1 MTYVSEKILNELENR
16 LKSKDFKLN
25 SLLEITSS
33 INSNKTVSEILNI
46 YAYVLKDQLGI
57 KKFLLINKQRS
68 WNILQKVGVKGK
80 IKDLNIE
87 DEILRF
93 KEITVI
99 ESSNNHSL
107 NKFDVIIPVFHEE
120 KALAYLI
127 VGGLSRSSNENSL
140 SNLNFIQTLT
150 NIVIVAIENKRLAK
164 ENIKQEVFR
173 KELEVASEMQKL
185 LFPSNLPNNSKLD
198 IAAKYIP
205 HHKVSGDYYDYI
217 QINKNEFVVCIAD
230 VSGKGVP
237 AAMLMANFQ
246 ATIRT
251 LLTYQNFDENGL
263 GFEYL
268 INELNQTVF
277 TNANGEKFITFFIAK
292 YNSKTRKLT
301 YVNAGHNWP
310 LLINKKETKFLNK
323 GSIGLGMLEEIPF
336 LEQEE
341 LYIEPNTTLL
351 LYTDGV
357 VELENEEGEQYET
370 ERLIKTV
377 KSFYPLSM
385 DDVNAII
392 FGKLDEWRGSK
403 NYVDDTAILSCR
415 IF

>member
-1 MTYVSEKILNELENR
+1 MTYVSEKILVDLENK

-25 SLLEITSS
+25 SLLEITTS
-33 INSNKTVSEILNI
+33 INSNKTVSEILTI
-46 YAYVLKDQLGI
+46 YNYVLKEQLGI
-57 KKFLLINKQRS
+57 KKFLLFNKQKS
-68 WNILQKVGVKGK
+68 WNILQKEGIKGK
-80 IKDLNIE
+80 IKNINIE
-87 DEILRF
+87 EDILRF

-99 ESSNNHSL
+99 ESSNNHTL
-107 NKFDVIIPVFHEE
+107 NKFDVIIPVQH
-120 KALAYLI
+120 KGAPLAYLI
-127 VGGLSRSSNENSL
+127 VGGLNTQSKKNPL
-140 SNLNFIQTLT
+140 ANLNFIQTLT
-150 NIVIVAIENKRLAK
+150 NIIIVAIENKRLAK
-164 ENIKQEVFR
+164 ESVKQEVFR

-185 LFPSNLPNNSKLD
+185 LFPSNLPNNAKLD

-217 QINKNEFVVCIAD
+217 QLNKNEFIVCIAD

-251 LLTYQNFDENGL
+251 LLTYQNFKL
-263 GFEYL
+263 TYL
-268 INELNQTVF
+268 INELNTTVF
-277 TNANGEKFITFFIAK
+277 NNANGEKFITFFIAK
-292 YNSKTRKLT
+292 YNAKTRKLK
-301 YVNAGHNWP
+301 YINAGHNWP
-310 LLINKKETKFLNK
+310 ILINKKETKYLNK

-341 LYIEPNTTLL
+341 IDIEPNTTLL

-357 VELENEEGEQYET
+357 VELENEEEEQYET
-370 ERLIKTV
+370 ERLIKTI
-377 KSFYPLSM
+377 KQFYPLSM
-385 DDVNAII
+385 DDINAII

>member
-1 MTYVSEKILNELENR
+1 MTYVSEKILVDLENK

-25 SLLEITSS
+25 SLLEITRS

-46 YAYVLKDQLGI
+46 YNYVLKEQLGI
-57 KKFLLINKQRS
+57 RKFILFNKQNS
-68 WNILQKVGVKGK
+68 WNILQKQGVKGK
-80 IKDLNIE
+80 IKAIDVDN
-87 DEILRF
+87 DILRF

-99 ESSNNHSL
+99 ESSNNHIL
-107 NKFDVIIPVFHEE
+107 NKFDVIIPVYH
-120 KALAYLI
+120 KGLPLAYLI
-127 VGGLSRSSNENSL
+127 IGGLNNTNKGNPL
-140 SNLNFIQTLT
+140 ANLNFIQTLT
-150 NIVIVAIENKRLAK
+150 NIIIVAIENKRLAK
-164 ENIKQEVFR
+164 ENVKQQVFR

-185 LFPSNLPNNSKLD
+185 LFPSDLPNNSKLD

-217 QINKNEFVVCIAD
+217 QLNKNEFIVCIAD
-230 VSGKGVP
+230 VSGKGIP

-251 LLTYQNFDENGL
+251 LFTYQNFKLD
-263 GFEYL
+263 YL
-268 INELNQTVF
+268 IKELNQTVF
-277 TNANGEKFITFFIAK
+277 KNANGEKFITFFIAK
-292 YNSKTRKLT
+292 YNSKTRKLN
-301 YVNAGHNWP
+301 YINAGHNWP
-310 LLINKKETKFLNK
+310 LLINKKETKYLNK
-323 GSIGLGMLEEIPF
+323 GSIGLGMLEKIPF

-341 LYIEPNTTLL
+341 IEVAPNTTLL

-357 VELENEEGEQYET
+357 VELENQNGEQFET
-370 ERLIKTV
+370 DRLIKIV

-385 DDVNAII
+385 DDLNAII

-403 NYVDDTAILSCR
+403 KYVDDTAVLSCR

>member
-1 MTYVSEKILNELENR
+1 MTYVSEKILVDLENK

-25 SLLEITSS
+25 SLLEITTS
-33 INSNKTVSEILNI
+33 INSNKTVSEILTI
-46 YAYVLKDQLGI
+46 YNYVLKEQLGI
-57 KKFLLINKQRS
+57 KKFLLFNKQKS
-68 WNILQKVGVKGK
+68 WNILQKEGIKGK
-80 IKDLNIE
+80 IKNINIE
-87 DEILRF
+87 EDILRF

-99 ESSNNHSL
+99 ESSNNHTL
-107 NKFDVIIPVFHEE
+107 NKFDVIIPVQH
-120 KALAYLI
+120 KGAPLAYLI
-127 VGGLSRSSNENSL
+127 VGGLNTQSKKNPL
-140 SNLNFIQTLT
+140 ANLNFIQTLT
-150 NIVIVAIENKRLAK
+150 NIIIVAIENKRLAK
-164 ENIKQEVFR
+164 ESVKQEVFR

-185 LFPSNLPNNSKLD
+185 LFPSNLPNNAKLD

-217 QINKNEFVVCIAD
+217 QLNKNEFIVCIAD

-251 LLTYQNFDENGL
+251 LLTYQNFKL
-263 GFEYL
+263 KYL
-268 INELNQTVF
+268 INELNTTVF
-277 TNANGEKFITFFIAK
+277 NNANGEKFITFFIAK
-292 YNSKTRKLT
+292 YNAKTRKLK
-301 YVNAGHNWP
+301 YINAGHNWP
-310 LLINKKETKFLNK
+310 ILINKKETKYLNK

-341 LYIEPNTTLL
+341 IDIEPNTTLL

-357 VELENEEGEQYET
+357 VELENEEEEQYET
-370 ERLIKTV
+370 ERLIKTI
-377 KSFYPLSM
+377 KQFYPLSM
-385 DDVNAII
+385 DDINAII
-392 FGKLDEWRGSK
+392 FGKLDEWRGTK

>member
-1 MTYVSEKILNELENR
+1 MTYVSEKILVDLENK

-25 SLLEITSS
+25 SLLEITTS
-33 INSNKTVSEILNI
+33 INSNKTVSEILTI
-46 YAYVLKDQLGI
+46 YNYVLKEQLGI
-57 KKFLLINKQRS
+57 KKFLLFNKQKS
-68 WNILQKVGVKGK
+68 WNILQKEGIKGK
-80 IKDLNIE
+80 IKNINIE
-87 DEILRF
+87 NDILRF

-99 ESSNNHSL
+99 ESSNNHTL
-107 NKFDVIIPVFHEE
+107 NKFDVIIPVQHKGEP
-120 KALAYLI
+120 LAFLI
-127 VGGLSRSSNENSL
+127 VGGLNTQAKSNPL
-140 SNLNFIQTLT
+140 ANLNFIQTLT
-150 NIVIVAIENKRLAK
+150 NIIIVAIENKRLAK
-164 ENIKQEVFR
+164 ESIKQEVFR

-217 QINKNEFVVCIAD
+217 QLNKNEFIVCIAD

-251 LLTYQNFDENGL
+251 LLTYQNFELD
-263 GFEYL
+263 YL
-268 INELNQTVF
+268 INELNTTVF
-277 TNANGEKFITFFIAK
+277 NNANGEKFITFFIAK
-292 YNSKTRKLT
+292 YNAKTRKLK
-301 YVNAGHNWP
+301 YINAGHNWP
-310 LLINKKETKFLNK
+310 ILINKKETKYLNK

-341 LYIEPNTTLL
+341 IEIKPNTTLL

-357 VELENEEGEQYET
+357 VELENEEEQQYET
-370 ERLIKTV
+370 DRLIKTI
-377 KSFYPLSM
+377 KQFYPLSM
-385 DDVNAII
+385 DDINAII

>member
-1 MTYVSEKILNELENR
+1 MTYVSEKILVDLENK

-25 SLLEITSS
+25 SLLEITTS
-33 INSNKTVSEILNI
+33 INSNKTVSEILTI
-46 YAYVLKDQLGI
+46 YNYVLKEQLGI
-57 KKFLLINKQRS
+57 KKFLLFNKQKS
-68 WNILQKVGVKGK
+68 WNILQKEGIKGK
-80 IKDLNIE
+80 IKNINIE
-87 DEILRF
+87 EDILRF

-99 ESSNNHSL
+99 ESSNNHTL
-107 NKFDVIIPVFHEE
+107 NKFDVIIPVQH
-120 KALAYLI
+120 KGAPLAYLI
-127 VGGLSRSSNENSL
+127 VGGLNTQSKKNPL
-140 SNLNFIQTLT
+140 ANLNFIQTLT
-150 NIVIVAIENKRLAK
+150 NIIIVAIENKRLAK
-164 ENIKQEVFR
+164 ESVKQEVFR

-185 LFPSNLPNNSKLD
+185 LFPSNLPNNAKLD

-217 QINKNEFVVCIAD
+217 QLNKNEFIVCIAD

-251 LLTYQNFDENGL
+251 LLTYQNFKL
-263 GFEYL
+263 KYL
-268 INELNQTVF
+268 INELNTTVF
-277 TNANGEKFITFFIAK
+277 NNANGEKFITFFIAK
-292 YNSKTRKLT
+292 YNAKTRKLK
-301 YVNAGHNWP
+301 YINAGHNWP
-310 LLINKKETKFLNK
+310 ILINKKETKYLNK

-341 LYIEPNTTLL
+341 IDIEPNTTLL

-357 VELENEEGEQYET
+357 VELENEEEEQYET
-370 ERLIKTV
+370 ERLIKTI
-377 KSFYPLSM
+377 KQFYPLSM
-385 DDVNAII
+385 DDINAII

>member
-1 MTYVSEKILNELENR
+1 MTYVSEKILVDLENK

-25 SLLEITSS
+25 SLLEITTS
-33 INSNKTVSEILNI
+33 INSNKTVSEILTI
-46 YAYVLKDQLGI
+46 YNYVLKEQLGI
-57 KKFLLINKQRS
+57 KKFLLFNKQKS
-68 WNILQKVGVKGK
+68 WNILQKEGIKGK
-80 IKDLNIE
+80 IKNINIE
-87 DEILRF
+87 EDILRF

-99 ESSNNHSL
+99 ESSNNHTL
-107 NKFDVIIPVFHEE
+107 NKFDVIIPVQHKGEP
-120 KALAYLI
+120 LAFLI
-127 VGGLSRSSNENSL
+127 VDGLNTL
-140 SNLNFIQTLT
+140 SKGNPLANLNFIQTLT
-150 NIVIVAIENKRLAK
+150 NIIIVAIENKRLAK
-164 ENIKQEVFR
+164 ENVKQEVFR

-217 QINKNEFVVCIAD
+217 QLNKDEFIVCIAD

-251 LLTYQNFDENGL
+251 ILTYQNFELD
-263 GFEYL
+263 YL
-268 INELNQTVF
+268 INELNTTVF
-277 TNANGEKFITFFIAK
+277 NNTNGEKFITFFIAK
-292 YNSKTRKLT
+292 YNAKTRKLK
-301 YVNAGHNWP
+301 YINAGHNWP
-310 LLINKKETKFLNK
+310 ILINKKETKYLNK

-336 LEQEE
+336 IEQEE
-341 LYIEPNTTLL
+341 IEIKPNTTLL

-357 VELENEEGEQYET
+357 VELENEEEEQYET
-370 ERLIKTV
+370 ERLIKTI
-377 KSFYPLSM
+377 KQFYPLSM
-385 DDVNAII
+385 DDINAII

>member
-1 MTYVSEKILNELENR
+1 MTYVSEKILVDLENK

-25 SLLEITSS
+25 SLLEITRS

-46 YAYVLKDQLGI
+46 YNYVLKEQLGI
-57 KKFLLINKQRS
+57 RKFILFDKQNS
-68 WNILQKVGVKGK
+68 WNILQKQGVKGK
-80 IKDLNIE
+80 IKAIDVDN
-87 DEILRF
+87 DILRF

-99 ESSNNHSL
+99 ESSNNHIL
-107 NKFDVIIPVFHEE
+107 NKFDVIIPVYH
-120 KALAYLI
+120 KGLPLAYLI
-127 VGGLSRSSNENSL
+127 IGGLNNTNKGNPL
-140 SNLNFIQTLT
+140 ANLNFIQTLT
-150 NIVIVAIENKRLAK
+150 NIIIVAIENKRLAK
-164 ENIKQEVFR
+164 ENVKQQVFR

-185 LFPSNLPNNSKLD
+185 LFPSDLPNNSKLD

-217 QINKNEFVVCIAD
+217 QLNKNEFIVCIAD
-230 VSGKGVP
+230 VSGKGIP

-251 LLTYQNFDENGL
+251 LFTYQNFKLD
-263 GFEYL
+263 YL
-268 INELNQTVF
+268 IKELNQTVF
-277 TNANGEKFITFFIAK
+277 KNANGEKFITFFIAK
-292 YNSKTRKLT
+292 YNSKTRKLN
-301 YVNAGHNWP
+301 YINAGHNWP
-310 LLINKKETKFLNK
+310 LLINKKETKYLNK
-323 GSIGLGMLEEIPF
+323 GSIGLGMLEKIPF

-341 LYIEPNTTLL
+341 IEVAPNTTLL

-357 VELENEEGEQYET
+357 VELENENGEQFET
-370 ERLIKTV
+370 DRLIKIV

-385 DDVNAII
+385 DDLNAII

-403 NYVDDTAILSCR
+403 KYVDDTAVLSCR

>member
-1 MTYVSEKILNELENR
+1 MTYVSEKILVDLENK

-25 SLLEITSS
+25 SLLEITRS

-46 YAYVLKDQLGI
+46 YNYVLKEQLGI
-57 KKFLLINKQRS
+57 RKFILFNKQNS
-68 WNILQKVGVKGK
+68 WNILQKQGVKGK
-80 IKDLNIE
+80 IKAIDVDN
-87 DEILRF
+87 DILRF

-99 ESSNNHSL
+99 ESSNNHIL
-107 NKFDVIIPVFHEE
+107 NKFDVIIPVYH
-120 KALAYLI
+120 KGLPLAYLI
-127 VGGLSRSSNENSL
+127 IGGLNNTNKGNPL
-140 SNLNFIQTLT
+140 ANLNFIQTLT
-150 NIVIVAIENKRLAK
+150 NIIIVAIENKRLAK
-164 ENIKQEVFR
+164 ENVKQQVFR

-185 LFPSNLPNNSKLD
+185 LFPSDLPNNSKLD

-217 QINKNEFVVCIAD
+217 QLNKNEFIVCIAD
-230 VSGKGVP
+230 VSGKGIP

-251 LLTYQNFDENGL
+251 LFTYQNFKLD
-263 GFEYL
+263 YL
-268 INELNQTVF
+268 IKELNQTVF
-277 TNANGEKFITFFIAK
+277 KNANGEKFITFFIAK
-292 YNSKTRKLT
+292 YNSKTRKLN
-301 YVNAGHNWP
+301 YINAGHNWP
-310 LLINKKETKFLNK
+310 LLINKKETKYLNK
-323 GSIGLGMLEEIPF
+323 GSIGLGMLEKIPF

-341 LYIEPNTTLL
+341 IEVAPNTTLL

-357 VELENEEGEQYET
+357 VELENENGEQFET
-370 ERLIKTV
+370 DRLIKIV

-385 DDVNAII
+385 DDLNAII

-403 NYVDDTAILSCR
+403 KYVDDTAVLSCR

>member
-1 MTYVSEKILNELENR
+1 MTYVSEKILVDLENK

-25 SLLEITSS
+25 SLLEITTS
-33 INSNKTVSEILNI
+33 INSNKTVSEILSI
-46 YAYVLKDQLGI
+46 YNYVLKEQLGI
-57 KKFLLINKQRS
+57 KKFLLFNKQKS
-68 WNILQKVGVKGK
+68 WNILQKEGIKGK
-80 IKDLNIE
+80 VKNINVEE
-87 DEILRF
+87 DILRF

-99 ESSNNHSL
+99 ESSYNHTL
-107 NKFDVIIPVFHEE
+107 NKFDVIIPVQHKGEY
-120 KALAYLI
+120 LAFLI
-127 VGGLSRSSNENSL
+127 IGGLNTNSEKNPL
-140 SNLNFIQTLT
+140 ANLNFIQTLT
-150 NIVIVAIENKRLAK
+150 NIIIVAIENKRLAK
-164 ENIKQEVFR
+164 ENVKQEVFR

-217 QINKNEFVVCIAD
+217 QLNKNEFIVCIAD

-251 LLTYQNFDENGL
+251 LLTYQNFELD
-263 GFEYL
+263 YL
-268 INELNQTVF
+268 INELNTTVF
-277 TNANGEKFITFFIAK
+277 NNANGEKFITFFIAK
-292 YNSKTRKLT
+292 YNAKTRKLK
-301 YVNAGHNWP
+301 YINAGHNWP
-310 LLINKKETKFLNK
+310 ILINKKETKYLNK

-341 LYIEPNTTLL
+341 IDIEPNTTLL

-357 VELENEEGEQYET
+357 VELENEENEQFET
-370 ERLIKTV
+370 DRLIKTI
-377 KSFYPLSM
+377 KQFYPLSM
-385 DDVNAII
+385 DDINAII

>member
-1 MTYVSEKILNELENR
+1 MTYVSEKILVDLENK

-25 SLLEITSS
+25 SLLEITTS
-33 INSNKTVSEILNI
+33 INSNKTVSEILSI
-46 YAYVLKDQLGI
+46 YNYVLKEQLGI
-57 KKFLLINKQRS
+57 KKFLLFNKQKS
-68 WNILQKVGVKGK
+68 WNILQKEGIKGK
-80 IKDLNIE
+80 VKNINVEE
-87 DEILRF
+87 DILRF

-99 ESSNNHSL
+99 ESSNNLTL
-107 NKFDVIIPVFHEE
+107 NKFDFIIPVRHKGEP
-120 KALAYLI
+120 LAFLI
-127 VGGLSRSSNENSL
+127 IGGLSNSNKNPL
-140 SNLNFIQTLT
+140 ANLNFIQTLT
-150 NIVIVAIENKRLAK
+150 NIIIVAIENKRLAK
-164 ENIKQEVFR
+164 ENVKQEVFR
-173 KELEVASEMQKL
+173 KELEVASEMQQL

-217 QINKNEFVVCIAD
+217 QLNKNEFVVCIAD

-251 LLTYQNFDENGL
+251 LLTYQNFKLD
-263 GFEYL
+263 YL
-268 INELNQTVF
+268 ITELNKTVF
-277 TNANGEKFITFFIAK
+277 KNANGEKFITFFIAK
-292 YNSKTRKLT
+292 YNTKTRKLN
-301 YVNAGHNWP
+301 YINAGHNWP
-310 LLINKKETKFLNK
+310 ILINKKETKFLNK

-341 LYIEPNTTLL
+341 LNILPNTTLL

-357 VELENEEGEQYET
+357 VELENEEGEQFET
-370 ERLIKTV
+370 ERLIKTI
-377 KSFYPLSM
+377 KQFYPLSM
-385 DDVNAII
+385 DDINAII

>member
-1 MTYVSEKILNELENR
+1 MTYVSEKILVDLENK

-25 SLLEITSS
+25 SLLEITTS
-33 INSNKTVSEILNI
+33 INSNKTVSEILTI
-46 YAYVLKDQLGI
+46 YNYVLKEQLGI
-57 KKFLLINKQRS
+57 KKFLLFNKQKS
-68 WNILQKVGVKGK
+68 WNILQKEGIKGK
-80 IKDLNIE
+80 IKNINIE
-87 DEILRF
+87 EDILRF

-99 ESSNNHSL
+99 ESSNNHTL
-107 NKFDVIIPVFHEE
+107 NKFDVIIPVQH
-120 KALAYLI
+120 KGAPLAYLI
-127 VGGLSRSSNENSL
+127 VGGLNTQSKKNPL
-140 SNLNFIQTLT
+140 ANLNFIQTLT
-150 NIVIVAIENKRLAK
+150 NIIIVAIENKRLAK
-164 ENIKQEVFR
+164 ESVKQEVFR

-185 LFPSNLPNNSKLD
+185 LFPSNLPNNAKLD

-217 QINKNEFVVCIAD
+217 QLNKNEFIVCIAD

-251 LLTYQNFDENGL
+251 LLTYQNFKL
-263 GFEYL
+263 TYL
-268 INELNQTVF
+268 INELNTTVF
-277 TNANGEKFITFFIAK
+277 NNANGEKFITFFIAK
-292 YNSKTRKLT
+292 YNAKTRKLK
-301 YVNAGHNWP
+301 YINAGHNWP
-310 LLINKKETKFLNK
+310 ILINKKETKYLNK

-341 LYIEPNTTLL
+341 IDIEPNTTLL

-357 VELENEEGEQYET
+357 VELENEEEEQYET
-370 ERLIKTV
+370 ERLIKTI
-377 KSFYPLSM
+377 KQFYPLSM
-385 DDVNAII
+385 DDINAII
-392 FGKLDEWRGSK
+392 FGKLDEWRGTK

>member
-1 MTYVSEKILNELENR
+1 MTYVSEKILVDLENK

-25 SLLEITSS
+25 SLLEITTS
-33 INSNKTVSEILNI
+33 INSNKTVSEILTI
-46 YAYVLKDQLGI
+46 YNYVLKEQLGI
-57 KKFLLINKQRS
+57 KKFLLFNKQKS
-68 WNILQKVGVKGK
+68 WNILQKEGIKGK
-80 IKDLNIE
+80 IKNINIE
-87 DEILRF
+87 EDILRF

-99 ESSNNHSL
+99 ESSNNHTL
-107 NKFDVIIPVFHEE
+107 NKFDVIIPVQH
-120 KALAYLI
+120 KGAPLAYLI
-127 VGGLSRSSNENSL
+127 VGGLNTQSKKNPL
-140 SNLNFIQTLT
+140 ANLNFIQTLT
-150 NIVIVAIENKRLAK
+150 NIIIVAIENKRLAK
-164 ENIKQEVFR
+164 ESVKQEVFR

-185 LFPSNLPNNSKLD
+185 LFPSNLPNNAKLD

-217 QINKNEFVVCIAD
+217 QLNKNEFIVCIAD

-251 LLTYQNFDENGL
+251 LLTYQNFKL
-263 GFEYL
+263 TYL
-268 INELNQTVF
+268 INELNTTVF
-277 TNANGEKFITFFIAK
+277 NNANGEKFITFFIAK
-292 YNSKTRKLT
+292 YNAKTRKLK
-301 YVNAGHNWP
+301 YINAGHNWP
-310 LLINKKETKFLNK
+310 ILINKKETKYLNK

-341 LYIEPNTTLL
+341 IDIEPNTTLL

-357 VELENEEGEQYET
+357 VELENEEEEQYET
-370 ERLIKTV
+370 EKLIKTI
-377 KSFYPLSM
+377 KQFYPLSM
-385 DDVNAII
+385 DDINAII